1 MEPLSTTHRQWYVV
15 LTYLGNENKVKKNLE
30 RRILS
35 LDAGDCIFRV
45 AVPPRVEQRPR
56 EREPIAQ
63 HPSSQPVGYVL
74 VEMIMDERSWHIVRN
89 TPGVAGFLVD
99 GDNRPVPVP

>member
-35 LDAGDCIFRV
+35 LDAADYIFRV
-45 AVPPRVEQRPR
+45 AVPPRIKESPSIQIRPGQA
-56 EREPIAQ
+56 P
-63 HPSSQPVGYVL
+63 QPTGYVL
-74 VEMIMDERSWHIVRN
+74 VEKMMDERSWHIVRN